1 METFKRI
8 FFKFFMLL
16 YKLGLF
22 LTPVLAVASLFTNES
37 TKFILCDVIATLAPF
52 AFFVKAID
60 IHAWIDAKKHGVD
73 LSKLSIFGV
82 NPLISIFFLL
92 DIPSYIWALFW
103 EISRDNNFW
112 EVFRDITPIIIVAI
126 LVYAIINKDE

>member
-1 METFKRI
+1 MKTI

-22 LTPVLAVASLFTNES
+22 LTPVLAVASLFANES
-37 TKFILCDVIATLAPF
+37 TKMVLCDVITCLAPIVF
-52 AFFVKAID
+52 FFVQAIH
-60 IHAWIDAKKHGVD
+60 IHTWLDAKKHGVEV
-73 LSKLSIFGV
+73 SKLTFFGV
-82 NPLISIFFLL
+82 TPGISICFLL

-112 EVFRDITPIIIVAI
+112 EVFTDVSRIFVGAI
-126 LVYAIINKDE
+126 LVYTILSNDK